1 MTRSR
6 CGKLLL
12 AFLWIAVSGVCSQEM
27 NTARAQSANV
37 SIHDVPIAQLMPE
50 ITKPAP
56 SPLRDYFAGVLA
68 AREGKDEEAIQLLTQ
83 AWPPL
88 RRTDPDKAALALR
101 LLADVY
107 DRESLYARSSPLYDE
122 LETSGLLNRLPETYR
137 QGAKDDAEL
146 ARVLASS
153 PVQTIA
159 RNGPVHLATSRNNP
173 LGLITTELT
182 VNGVRSE
189 WILDTGTNE
198 SVVSRSLAS
207 QLHLPTLP
215 GVAHTSGGVT
225 GIENELHVALL
236 PNLPLGSV
244 TAHNVVLMVLDDA
257 NLTIPNGNGG
267 SYRIAGIIGFPVLRA
282 LGRITFHDDG
292 TFDATV
298 DGGSASAG
306 SALELHMLNPVI
318 EATVEG
324 EPLPFPLDTAASGT
338 NSRCVSLIISKQ
350 KSRRGR
356 RCKQKTLVQVERRRR
371 RVILSPLSLLRSEGG
386 QSLCTTSPSLLTRNM
401 PTSIRSSE
409 MWAKICSSPRKVLP
423 SIFRTCVSLWDRRS
437 LPLRRPRKISPENA
451 HVLRIDS
458 GLVPNRQ
465 CTYQPG
471 STITSA
477 FFRQVEDTSAD
488 RFR

>member
-6 CGKLLL
+6 CRKLLL

-27 NTARAQSANV
+27 NAARAQSATV
-37 SIHDVPIAQLMPE
+37 SIHDVPIAQLMSE
-50 ITKPAP
+50 ITKATPG
-56 SPLRDYFAGVLA
+56 PLRDYFAGVLA

-88 RRTDPDKAALALR
+88 RRTDPDQAAFALR

-107 DRESLYARSSPLYDE
+107 DREGLYARSSPLYDE

-146 ARVLASS
+146 AQVLASS
-153 PVQTIA
+153 PVQTIT
-159 RNGPVHLATSRNNP
+159 RNGPVHLVTSRNNP
-173 LGLITTELT
+173 LGLIATELT

-189 WILDTGTNE
+189 WILDTGANE

-225 GIENELHVALL
+225 GIEDELHVALL

-257 NLTIPNGNGG
+257 NLTFPNGNGG

-282 LGRITFHDDG
+282 LGRITFHHDG

-324 EPLPFPLDTAASGT
+324 EPLPFTLDTGASGT
-338 NSRCVSLIISKQ
+338 NLSVRFFDHFQGEEPTWKKVQTKNFGAGGETTSQNYLVPSIALEVG
-350 KSRRGR
+350 GR
-356 RCKQKTLVQVERRRR
+356 TVTLHNLAVAPASQHADIDTLFGNVGEDLFQSVQSFTFDFPNMRFVMGP
-371 RVILSPLSLLRSEGG
+371 PLSAPKA
-386 QSLCTTSPSLLTRNM
+386 T
-401 PTSIRSSE
+401 
-409 MWAKICSSPRKVLP
+409 KK
-423 SIFRTCVSLWDRRS
+423 D
-437 LPLRRPRKISPENA
+437 
-451 HVLRIDS
+451 
-458 GLVPNRQ
+458 
-465 CTYQPG
+465 
-471 STITSA
+471 
-477 FFRQVEDTSAD
+477 
-488 RFR
+488 

>member
-50 ITKPAP
+50 ITKTAP

-282 LGRITFHDDG
+282 LGCITFHHDG
-292 TFDATV
+292 TLDATV

-306 SALELHMLNPVI
+306 SPLELRLLNPVT
-318 EATVEG
+318 EAAVEG
-324 EPLPFPLDTAASGT
+324 ELLPFTLDTGASGT
-338 NSRCVSLIISKQ
+338 NLSVRFFDRFQAEEPTWKKVQTKNFGAGGETTSQSYLVPSLALEVG
-350 KSRRGR
+350 GR
-356 RCKQKTLVQVERRRR
+356 TVALHNLAVTPAAQHADIDTLFGNVGEDLFQSVQSFTFDFTNMRFVMG
-371 RVILSPLSLLRSEGG
+371 SPLSA
-386 QSLCTTSPSLLTRNM
+386 PNATR
-401 PTSIRSSE
+401 
-409 MWAKICSSPRKVLP
+409 K
-423 SIFRTCVSLWDRRS
+423 D
-437 LPLRRPRKISPENA
+437 
-451 HVLRIDS
+451 
-458 GLVPNRQ
+458 
-465 CTYQPG
+465 
-471 STITSA
+471 
-477 FFRQVEDTSAD
+477 
-488 RFR
+488 